1 MALNHNVFNK
11 RTYTLIAILIVVVMA
26 FLVFKECT
34 PKHNDSGLK
43 LAIEQYNQAK
53 REGDSIKTEV
63 KRREE
68 QRDSLAKENA
78 GLKDNLYLYERQNIK
93 YAGDVN
99 SLSRKLDQARKDK
112 DTVSYI
118 QSCDSLQH
126 VAEDQQGVITNQQIT
141 TQALI
146 DNYDQQLIVAD
157 SSNTAL
163 IGLNNKLQTGYDF
176 AIQETKRQ
184 NEAAQKYNKQLRKE
198 KTKTRVLAGVVLAA
212 IIYSI
217 IPK

>member
-1 MALNHNVFNK
+1 MSLNHNIFNR
-11 RTYTLIAILIVVVMA
+11 RTYAIIVILVIIVLA
-26 FLVFKECT
+26 LLVFKECT

-43 LAIEQYNQAK
+43 LVMEQYNQAK
-53 REGDSIKTEV
+53 KEGDSIKKEV
-63 KRREE
+63 KRRED

-126 VAEDQQGVITNQQIT
+126 VAEDQQGVIFNQQVT

-146 DNYDQQLIVAD
+146 DNYDEQLLVAD

-163 IGLNNKLQTGYDF
+163 IGLNNKLQTGYNF
-176 AIQETKRQ
+176 AIQETERQ
-184 NEAAQKYNKQLRKE
+184 SHVARQANKKLRIE
-198 KTKTRVLAGVVLAA
+198 KTKTRVLAGVVLVA
-212 IIYSI
+212 IVYSI